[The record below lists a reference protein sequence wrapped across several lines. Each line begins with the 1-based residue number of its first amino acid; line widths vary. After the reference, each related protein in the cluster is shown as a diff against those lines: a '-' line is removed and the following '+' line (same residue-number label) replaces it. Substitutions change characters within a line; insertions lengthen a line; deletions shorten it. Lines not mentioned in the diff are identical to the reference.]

1 MYVTLN
7 VPFGLTDVWPISC
20 VIGRPGWTRN
30 CPKARPKPGVA
41 GVNDG
46 KGSEITSLL
55 IDGKLVPNVQVKY
68 RVLIGTRVPPISIP
82 WFSKT
87 PPLAMIDEKPVD
99 GAGVRGRNRLLVSR
113 WKYVTSRSRRPVSAE
128 MSVPNSYSRVVSG

>member
-55 IDGKLVPNVQVKY
+55 ID
-68 RVLIGTRVPPISIP
+68 
-82 WFSKT
+82 
-87 PPLAMIDEKPVD
+87 EKPVD